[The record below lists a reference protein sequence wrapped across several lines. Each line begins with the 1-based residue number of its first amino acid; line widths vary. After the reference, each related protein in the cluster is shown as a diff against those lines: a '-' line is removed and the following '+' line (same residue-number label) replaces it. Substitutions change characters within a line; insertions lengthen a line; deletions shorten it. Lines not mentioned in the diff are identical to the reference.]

1 MARIWPRTRFS
12 TQPSQDG
19 ARHGGRGLPGGG
31 EGAASQESRGQRW
44 TPERGRA
51 VGTGHR
57 VTASRAP
64 RRPPHVTA
72 ATVLPS
78 SAPDTVS
85 LSLKC
90 HLSRAGSCCSQGK
103 NTLSVSTFLCHS
115 VPTSV
120 LALTSIFF
128 FFLQISFFIRISSN
142 YTMGSPALEA
152 TCYSILY
159 FQHLAEFQEQKQC
172 SANIGLRLFLN
183 VFNVSLFHYYLEWE
197 LL

>member
-19 ARHGGRGLPGGG
+19 VRHGGRGLPGGG

-51 VGTGHR
+51 AGTGHR

-85 LSLKC
+85 LSLKY
-90 HLSRAGSCCSQGK
+90 HLSRAGSCCSQRK
-103 NTLSVSTFLCHS
+103 NTLSVSTFLCRS
-115 VPTSV
+115 VPTSII
-120 LALTSIFF
+120 ALTSIFF
-128 FFLQISFFIRISSN
+128 FYR
-142 YTMGSPALEA
+142 Y
-152 TCYSILY
+152 
-159 FQHLAEFQEQKQC
+159 
-172 SANIGLRLFLN
+172 LFLY
-183 VFNVSLFHYYLEWE
+183 VSLPTILWV
-197 LL
+197 LQP

>member
-51 VGTGHR
+51 AGTGHR

-103 NTLSVSTFLCHS
+103 NTLSVSTFLCRS

-128 FFLQISFFIRISSN
+128 FFTDIFFN
-142 YTMGSPALEA
+142 T
-152 TCYSILY
+152 
-159 FQHLAEFQEQKQC
+159 
-172 SANIGLRLFLN
+172 
-183 VFNVSLFHYYLEWE
+183 SLFQLYYGFSSLRGHVLFNFIFPAPSRIPRTKAVLSKHWIEIISE
-197 LL
+197 RL

>member
-1 MARIWPRTRFS
+1 MPLCAYLCFS
-12 TQPSQDG
+12 TY
-19 ARHGGRGLPGGG
+19 
-31 EGAASQESRGQRW
+31 
-44 TPERGRA
+44 
-51 VGTGHR
+51 VY
-57 VTASRAP
+57 
-64 RRPPHVTA
+64 
-72 ATVLPS
+72 
-78 SAPDTVS
+78 
-85 LSLKC
+85 
-90 HLSRAGSCCSQGK
+90 
-103 NTLSVSTFLCHS
+103 
-115 VPTSV
+115 
-120 LALTSIFF
+120 FF